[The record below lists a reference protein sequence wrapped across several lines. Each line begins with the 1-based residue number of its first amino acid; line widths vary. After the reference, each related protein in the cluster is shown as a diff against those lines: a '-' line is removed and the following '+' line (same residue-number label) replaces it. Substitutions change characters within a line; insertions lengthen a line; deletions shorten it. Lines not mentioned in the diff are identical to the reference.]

1 MGITPGQHATGGS
14 KREGGGERE
23 AGGLTGALAPS
34 ALSVPRACQALGE
47 LWEETATRP
56 SGGGPGQVKG
66 TPPVQ
71 GFSSLTWSHL
81 FLKVPPL

>member
-1 MGITPGQHATGGS
+1 MGIAPGQHETGGS
-14 KREGGGERE
+14 KREGGEERE

-34 ALSVPRACQALGE
+34 ALSVSRACQALGE
-47 LWEETATRP
+47 LREKTATQA
-56 SGGGPGQVKG
+56 SAGGPGQVTG

>member
-34 ALSVPRACQALGE
+34 ALSVPHACQALGE
-47 LWEETATRP
+47 LWEETATRA